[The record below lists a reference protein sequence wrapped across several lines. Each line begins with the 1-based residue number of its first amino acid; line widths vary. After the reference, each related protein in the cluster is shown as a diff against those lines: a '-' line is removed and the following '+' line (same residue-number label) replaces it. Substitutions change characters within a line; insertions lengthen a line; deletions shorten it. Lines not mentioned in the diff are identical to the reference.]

1 MVDGGLTGDEDWRID
16 NTSRGPY
23 NDKQRVMTTLKQQQ
37 QQQQPSVD
45 MLTETSR

>member
-16 NTSRGPY
+16 NTSRGPC

-37 QQQQPSVD
+37 QQQPNVD